1 MGEKHGGMGILALSM
16 IYPSLSSNKDERRVY
31 IVKAQLCGGSSTHE
45 YKPNKNV
52 IKNVCFVP
60 DCFLNE
66 PVTGC

>member
-1 MGEKHGGMGILALSM
+1 MGLLALSM

-31 IVKAQLCGGSSTHE
+31 NVMAQLCGGSSTHK
-45 YKPNKNV
+45 YKPN
-52 IKNVCFVP
+52 KNVCFVP